1 MTLSRQREQSRLLK
15 YLPYLAA
22 LLMLAIAAWYFTRP
36 DPIRV
41 QLVKAERGTVEAT
54 VNNTRAGTIKACR
67 RAKLAPP
74 AGGQI
79 AHLLVKKGERV
90 KANQVLLELWD
101 DDLQA
106 QARLAEQQLN
116 TVNTHVEEICTVA
129 DMSSKEAV
137 RARQLRE
144 RGFISPEGLERAEA
158 EAKAKQASCTAAR
171 SEIAQ
176 SRSRIDVARAG
187 LRRMVLRAPFDG
199 IVADISGELGE
210 YATPSPPGIPTPPAI
225 DLIDDRCM
233 FVSAPIDE
241 ADAANIKVGQVAR
254 ITLDAIKGKSFA
266 GKVKRIAPYVLEL
279 EKQARTVEV
288 EVEFNEPQPRHGE
301 AEPSGAGGAAGRL
314 LPQSAGSAI
323 TSDLASVV
331 GSPSRM
337 ASSSTSNVSQPPGDQ
352 NLLVGYSA
360 DVEIVHASR
369 ASVLRIPTQTLLE
382 GKRVLLY
389 RADGELEERTVTTGL
404 ANWEQTEITAGLKE
418 GDRIV
423 MSLDKAGV
431 KAGAR
436 VQPEVGKPVK

>member
-1 MTLSRQREQSRLLK
+1 MAVALRDKRGIFLR
-15 YLPYLAA
+15 YLPWLAGLLLLAA
-22 LLMLAIAAWYFTRP
+22 AAWYFTRP
-36 DPIRV
+36 EPTRV
-41 QLVKAERGTVEAT
+41 QLAKVERGTVEAT
-54 VNNTRAGTIKACR
+54 VSNTRAGTVKACR

-90 KANQVLLELWD
+90 KANQILLELWD

-116 TVNTHVEEICTVA
+116 TASTRIDEVCIVA
-129 DMSSKEAV
+129 ELSSKEAV

-144 RGFISPEGLERAEA
+144 RGFISPEGVERAEA
-158 EAKAKQASCTAAR
+158 DAKAKQASCTAAR

-176 SRSRIDVARAG
+176 SRSRIDVAHAG
-187 LRRMVLRAPFDG
+187 LRRMVLRAPFAG
-199 IVADISGELGE
+199 VVADISGELGE

-241 ADAANIKVGQVAR
+241 VDAANIKVGQVSR

-266 GKVKRIAPYVLEL
+266 GKVKRVAPYVLEM

-288 EVEFNEPQPRHGE
+288 EVEFVEPPT
-301 AEPSGAGGAAGRL
+301 AE
-314 LPQSAGSAI
+314 
-323 TSDLASVV
+323 
-331 GSPSRM
+331 
-337 ASSSTSNVSQPPGDQ
+337 

-369 ASVLRIPTQTLLE
+369 ANVLRIPTQTLLE

-389 RADGELEERTVTTGL
+389 GADGKLEERTVTTGL
-404 ANWEQTEITAGLKE
+404 SNWDQTEIASGLKE
-418 GDRIV
+418 GDQIV
-423 MSLDKAGV
+423 TSLDREGV
-431 KAGAR
+431 KAGVR
-436 VQPEVGKPVK
+436 VQPEGAKPAR

>member
-1 MTLSRQREQSRLLK
+1 MTLSRQREQNRFLK
-15 YLPYLAA
+15 YLPYLVV
-22 LLMLAIAAWYFTRP
+22 LLSMAVAAWYFTRP
-36 DPIRV
+36 EPVRV
-41 QLVKAERGTVEAT
+41 QLAKAERGTVEAT
-54 VNNTRAGTIKACR
+54 VSNTRAGTVKACR

-90 KANQVLLELWD
+90 KANQILLELWD

-116 TVNTHVEEICTVA
+116 TASTRIDEVCTVA
-129 DMSSKEAV
+129 ELSGKEAV
-137 RARQLRE
+137 RARKLRE
-144 RGFISPEGLERAEA
+144 RGFISPEGVERAEA
-158 EAKAKQASCTAAR
+158 DAKAKQASCTAAR

-187 LRRMVLRAPFDG
+187 LRRMVLRAPFAG

-241 ADAANIKVGQVAR
+241 VDAANIKVGQASR

-288 EVEFNEPQPRHGE
+288 EVEFTEPPT
-301 AEPSGAGGAAGRL
+301 AE
-314 LPQSAGSAI
+314 
-323 TSDLASVV
+323 
-331 GSPSRM
+331 
-337 ASSSTSNVSQPPGDQ
+337 

-360 DVEIVHASR
+360 DVEIVHASHEK
-369 ASVLRIPTQTLLE
+369 VLRIPTQTLLE

-389 RADGELEERTVTTGL
+389 RATDGVLEERVAATGL
-404 ANWEQTEITAGLKE
+404 ANWEYTEIISGLNE
-418 GDRIV
+418 GDRVVI
-423 MSLDKAGV
+423 SLDQEGV

-436 VQPEVGKPVK
+436 VQPESVKPTK